1 MKNFKELL
9 QSTIGSWQ
17 FKAEEHKLSLA
28 HAFNQHMK
36 KLSWNNADLARE
48 LGTSRAYITKIMRGD
63 QNLSIDKITEIADA
77 LGADA
82 HFYLS
87 NKGATGQWLEVVAS
101 TNKKIKGVE
110 SNTAANQTYAGAN
123 LINFGDYVSVDAA

>member
-1 MKNFKELL
+1 MQNFKELL
-9 QSTIGSWQ
+9 QLAKGNWQ

-28 HAFNQHMK
+28 LAFNQYMK
-36 KLSWNNADLARE
+36 KLGWNNADLARE

-82 HFYLS
+82 HFHLTE
-87 NKGATGQWLEVVAS
+87 KGATGQWLEIVGIAKQNKEFMKSNATNQGYAAS
-101 TNKKIKGVE
+101 
-110 SNTAANQTYAGAN
+110 N
-123 LINFGDYVSVDAA
+123 LINFEDYTSVNAA